1 LFLIGERVKSS
12 IETYLCYM
20 FPIYQQS
27 STLDEGSSNY
37 SLPFLTSFRQSL
49 EKVIIVFIQ
58 FATPQHLPKY
68 TSRERK

>member
-1 LFLIGERVKSS
+1 
-12 IETYLCYM
+12 M
-20 FPIYQQS
+20 FPNYQQS
-27 STLDEGSSNY
+27 STLADDGSSNY
-37 SLPFLTSFRQSL
+37 SLSFLTSFWQSL